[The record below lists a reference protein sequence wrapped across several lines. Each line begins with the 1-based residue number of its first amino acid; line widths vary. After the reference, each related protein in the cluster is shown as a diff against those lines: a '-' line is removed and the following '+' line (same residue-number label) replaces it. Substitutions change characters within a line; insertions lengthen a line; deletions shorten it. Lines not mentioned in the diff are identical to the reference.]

1 MEKKNKLFWA
11 VTVLLIA
18 GIGANIYYAVKNQAF
33 SFLREKETFYPNEYV
48 GVFADMAEIVDIG
61 GYEEEGGISIID
73 AKPFI
78 TEIEKLPAD
87 ITENDE
93 VNGKVLIYHTHTN
106 EAYLKNEQ
114 ERIQQLYA
122 SRTNDSE
129 YTVVKTGNTLTDAL
143 EKYGISVDHDTSNN
157 EENGYNRA
165 YATSMSNITSMTKEN
180 GKYSL
185 YIDLHRDSYTKNV
198 DSTVTIDGVKVA
210 KVMFVVGTQAPD
222 YKNNLALA
230 EKMMELL
237 NEIHPQLCERVLEVD
252 TNYNQ
257 NISDH
262 ALLIEVGDN
271 AVTAEEASRAA
282 EYVAQALAELHGVM
296 W

>member
-33 SFLREKETFYPNEYV
+33 SFLRKKETFYPNEYV
-48 GVFADMAEIVDIG
+48 GVFADMAEIVDVG

-78 TEIEKLPAD
+78 TDIEKLPAD
-87 ITENDE
+87 ITESDE

-122 SRTNDSE
+122 SRTNDRE
-129 YTVVKTGNTLTDAL
+129 YTVVKAGNAMTDAL

-157 EENGYNRA
+157 EENGYNRS
-165 YATSMSNITSMTKEN
+165 YATSMNNITSMTKKN

-222 YKNNLALA
+222 YKKNLALA

-237 NEIHPQLCERVLEVD
+237 NEIHPQLCERVLEVN
-252 TNYNQ
+252 THYNQ

>member
-33 SFLREKETFYPNEYV
+33 SFLRKKETFYPNEYV
-48 GVFADMAEIVDIG
+48 GVFADMAEIVDVG

-78 TEIEKLPAD
+78 TDIEKLPAD
-87 ITENDE
+87 ITESDE

-122 SRTNDSE
+122 SRTNDRE
-129 YTVVKTGNTLTDAL
+129 YTVVKAGNAMTDAL

-165 YATSMSNITSMTKEN
+165 YATSMSNITSMTKQN

-222 YKNNLALA
+222 YKKNLALA

-237 NEIHPQLCERVLEVD
+237 NEIHPQLCERVLEVN
-252 TNYNQ
+252 THYNQ